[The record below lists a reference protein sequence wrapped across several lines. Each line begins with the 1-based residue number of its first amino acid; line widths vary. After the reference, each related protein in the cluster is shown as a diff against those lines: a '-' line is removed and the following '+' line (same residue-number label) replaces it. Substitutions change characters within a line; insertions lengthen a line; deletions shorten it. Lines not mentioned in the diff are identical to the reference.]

1 MYKIIYSQKSKEQL
15 DIFINSY
22 KWTFIQ
28 LFIDSWIQDVERIIS
43 NYESIWDTFYIGIRD
58 KIWEKITAEKVLGRK
73 MNWEGDS
80 YSLIFRERSFLI
92 IIDYTEDTES
102 KTRYIE
108 NIIFTRK

>member
-1 MYKIIYSQKSKEQL
+1 MYSVVFTEKSEYAL

-22 KWTFIQ
+22 RDIFFSLYSDTG
-28 LFIDSWIQDVERIIS
+28 IQDKEMILS
-43 NYESIWDTFYIGIRD
+43 NYRSTTQTFKEAILQ
-58 KIWEKITAEKVLGRK
+58 KIEKIFSDDVIFWRRKWEKA
-73 MNWEGDS
+73 S
-80 YSLIFRERSFLI
+80 SFIFRERSFLI